1 MLGLQ
6 AGLLLAQPVA
16 VIALVGYARAAVEL
30 QNPLGGI
37 VQKIAVVGDGNHGA
51 RVALQEL
58 FQPVHRFSI
67 QVVGRL
73 VEQEHVGLGQQQ
85 LTQGNAPL
93 FTAREQPDF
102 GVPGRQSQGVGG
114 DFELVLGVGAGA
126 GDDGLHIGLL
136 GGELVKV
143 SVFLGVGGVNLFQ
156 PGLGGIQA
164 AHAGLHTL
172 THGLLGV

>member
-1 MLGLQ
+1 M
-6 AGLLLAQPVA
+6 
-16 VIALVGYARAAVEL
+16 
-30 QNPLGGI
+30 
-37 VQKIAVVGDGNHGA
+37 GDGDHGA

-58 FQPVHRFSI
+58 LQPVHRFSV

-102 GVPGRQSQGVGG
+102 GVPGRQAQGVGG
-114 DFELVLGVGAGA
+114 DFELVLGVGASA